1 MKLQT
6 LSLTI
11 LCIVSLQVS
20 FAQTS
25 GDPIEIQKN
34 RFFQNGQRLA
44 MPQLLEITKPNDAA
58 YAEMKKAQT
67 NSVVGAVFGGVGGFL
82 IGFPLGTAIGGG
94 DPNWAM
100 AGIGAVVVAIG
111 IPFSVSGTKH
121 AKEGVS
127 IYNEGLKSTS
137 FMRPEIEFG
146 LTNNGLGLALRF

>member
-44 MPQLLEITKPNDAA
+44 MPQ
-58 YAEMKKAQT
+58 
-67 NSVVGAVFGGVGGFL
+67 
-82 IGFPLGTAIGGG
+82 
-94 DPNWAM
+94 
-100 AGIGAVVVAIG
+100 
-111 IPFSVSGTKH
+111 
-121 AKEGVS
+121 
-127 IYNEGLKSTS
+127 
-137 FMRPEIEFG
+137 
-146 LTNNGLGLALRF
+146 